1 MANFELDSYIISS
14 SLHSNHDDF
23 DSYAKYRSSSLIS
36 DIDSLSSIND
46 SQSSSSPTLASNV
59 IDDMDSNN
67 NYQFNFRSSQE
78 SLFGCSS
85 QKTTASSS
93 SSSTTTQE
101 TNYSSSGYGGYDD
114 LFDISVLKS
123 SSKSTTNDDNLI
135 GGHHHHHS
143 NNNDDNRTQTRRLK
157 NRESA
162 ARSRQK
168 IKNQL
173 QNLELQQK
181 QLLNKKQAIANEIS
195 VAYKEID
202 RIESSFYDLKI
213 NQIGGLITKNK
224 INHNDDHQNYQH
236 HTINMINP
244 FNVVGTKIKTEK
256 DEPLS
261 SIP

>member
-1 MANFELDSYIISS
+1 MEMKMANFELDSYIISS

-46 SQSSSSPTLASNV
+46 SQSSSSPTLASN
-59 IDDMDSNN
+59 
-67 NYQFNFRSSQE
+67 
-78 SLFGCSS
+78 
-85 QKTTASSS
+85 
-93 SSSTTTQE
+93 
-101 TNYSSSGYGGYDD
+101 
-114 LFDISVLKS
+114 
-123 SSKSTTNDDNLI
+123 
-135 GGHHHHHS
+135 
-143 NNNDDNRTQTRRLK
+143 TRRLK

-261 SIP
+261 SMP